1 MMMKTFIAV
10 WHRRNAA
17 RVAFECVQAAN
28 HAVNQSV
35 EKERGGREWKRVK
48 GEQGERVIKAVLE
61 DNAALGIDKIVKT
74 KKVCCPICGR
84 VRVH

>member
-35 EKERGGREWKRVK
+35 ERREEGGEGVV
-48 GEQGERVIKAVLE
+48 GSGGGG
-61 DNAALGIDKIVKT
+61 AA
-74 KKVCCPICGR
+74 R
-84 VRVH
+84 Y